1 MRLVNIVVFFFPPSA
16 MFRCLNAS
24 MEKGENLV
32 ELGHSGGFMGQRGM
46 GAGVGLEGVQS
57 QAKRMV
63 QVIMGG
69 LNFLLVAN

>member
-1 MRLVNIVVFFFPPSA
+1 

-32 ELGHSGGFMGQRGM
+32 ELGHSRVFMGSERGM
-46 GAGVGLEGVQS
+46 GAGIGLEGVQS

-63 QVIMGG
+63 QVMWE
-69 LNFLLVAN
+69 A

>member
-1 MRLVNIVVFFFPPSA
+1 MRLVNIAFFFPSA

-32 ELGHSGGFMGQRGM
+32 ELGHSRGFMGSERDGSWNWIRGCT
-46 GAGVGLEGVQS
+46 G

-69 LNFLLVAN
+69 LSFLLVAN

>member
-1 MRLVNIVVFFFPPSA
+1 MQ
-16 MFRCLNAS
+16 
-24 MEKGENLV
+24 GENLV